1 MHAFRIISLLIS
13 IIFVVQWPDYCSAE
27 QNQNELVSR
36 LMKVSGLSAQIDQI
50 HAAIWAAAPA
60 DAFAS
65 EAQGNEALRRF
76 RKTFTTDRLM
86 SLVRDQML
94 NSFDEDKIE
103 SLIKFHENPL
113 GRKLARIQK
122 DSLNSRNLKN
132 MRESRKTAALLEG
145 KRLDLISKIME
156 LDQAAEIN
164 TQLAM
169 EFVLAMLNP
178 EALSDTQE
186 IYPEASQD
194 RRKTSVALEKSLVDE
209 TTILSYANNLKSF
222 DESELA
228 ALASFLETPEAD
240 WFRKTSGAS
249 FRNAAR
255 ELGKALAETLASRS
269 N

>member
-60 DAFAS
+60 DVFVT
-65 EAQGNEALRRF
+65 EAQGNDAFKRF
-76 RKTFTTDRLM
+76 RKTFTTDQLM
-86 SLVRDQML
+86 SLVHNQML
-94 NSFDEDKIE
+94 NSFDEDKIA
-103 SLIKFHENPL
+103 SLIKFHETPL

-122 DSLNSRNLKN
+122 DSLNFRNLKG

-145 KRLDLISKIME
+145 KRLDLISRIME
-156 LDQAAEIN
+156 LDQASEIN
-164 TQLAM
+164 TQLAT

-178 EALSDTQE
+178 DTSADTEE
-186 IYPEASQD
+186 ISPEMPQD

-228 ALASFLETPEAD
+228 ALATFLETPEAD
-240 WFRKTSGAS
+240 WFRKATGAS

-269 N
+269 K